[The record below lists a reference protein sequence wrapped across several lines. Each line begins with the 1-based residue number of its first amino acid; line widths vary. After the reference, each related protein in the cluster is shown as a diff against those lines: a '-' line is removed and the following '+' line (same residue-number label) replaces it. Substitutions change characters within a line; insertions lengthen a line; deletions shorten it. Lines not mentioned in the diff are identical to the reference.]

1 MAPVQDLDKKEPD
14 CPCCGARMDLFTTGF
29 GTKIKI
35 NGLDYFCNNPA
46 CYCQTPQNQK
56 LEKE

>member
-14 CPCCGARMDLFTTGF
+14 CPCCGARMDSFTTGF
-29 GTKIKI
+29 GTKINI

-46 CYCQTPQNQK
+46 
-56 LEKE
+56 